1 MSTFSTELINKLGFL
16 ISFAPIS
23 SLPVSLF
30 HVSSFMAM
38 HPTATSA
45 GSRGLARITYSPAVQ
60 SDAPT
65 SFLCLIPQLPN
76 KCFKHENQE
85 RALFSNYRFR
95 SQIMFSLLKKP
106 ALSPA
111 GKIRAI
117 ILLWIRGESKKIS
130 NLTLCILTASAL

>member
-65 SFLCLIPQLPN
+65 LHLFCVLSLSFLINVLNMRTKKEPYFLITDSGHRL
-76 KCFKHENQE
+76 CF
-85 RALFSNYRFR
+85 
-95 SQIMFSLLKKP
+95 
-106 ALSPA
+106 LS
-111 GKIRAI
+111 
-117 ILLWIRGESKKIS
+117 
-130 NLTLCILTASAL
+130 